1 MVNIETTE
9 SDIPGVLK
17 VVAKQKMQKISGKT
31 DSEVF
36 CVFFVPGST
45 SRHPFQ

>member
-17 VVAKQKMQKISGKT
+17 VAAKQKMQKISGKNR
-31 DSEVF
+31 F
-36 CVFFVPGST
+36 
-45 SRHPFQ
+45 